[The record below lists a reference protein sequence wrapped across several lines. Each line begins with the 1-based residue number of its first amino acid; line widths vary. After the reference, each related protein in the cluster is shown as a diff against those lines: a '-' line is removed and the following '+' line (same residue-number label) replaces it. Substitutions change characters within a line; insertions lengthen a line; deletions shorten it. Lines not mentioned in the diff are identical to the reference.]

1 MTMTAEFWDGDK
13 THVALPPGQ
22 GADSLLEFV
31 ETESGRR
38 GWCLFQTSGS
48 ESQAKWVALTKS
60 ALLISARAVNAHFHV
75 TKQDRWL
82 IALPTWHVGGFGIL
96 ARCFVGGNAFT
107 VLEGKWHAVSF
118 SERCEQDEIT
128 LASLVPTQ
136 VFDLVAAQLTAP
148 ESLRAVL
155 VGGGVLSPEIARAAR
170 ELGWPLCATYGMTE
184 TASQVASARPSR
196 GGELEV
202 LPIWRVD
209 TDEDGV
215 LTVRGEAL
223 ASGYVIEDG
232 DRWRWEP
239 ISPGQGLR
247 TRDRVELVADGA
259 RQLLRF
265 VGREAGMVKILG
277 ELVALGPIQQQLDRL
292 RLQLGLHQ
300 SDAAIVDVPDARQD
314 ARLLMAVSGVGDA
327 DAERLRLG
335 LNRELRVFEQVPRAV
350 FLPAIPRG
358 DLGKVRLQDLRVAV
372 LKTA

>member
-1 MTMTAEFWDGDK
+1 MTAAGFWENDE

-22 GADSLLEFV
+22 EAASLREFFDSEC
-31 ETESGRR
+31 GQR

-48 ESQAKWVALTKS
+48 EGRAKWVALTKS

-82 IALPTWHVGGFGIL
+82 LALPTWHVGGFGIL

-107 VLEGKWHAVSF
+107 VLEGKWQAASF
-118 SERCEQDEIT
+118 FERCEQDEIT

-136 VFDLVAAQLTAP
+136 VFDLVAARVKAP
-148 ESLRAVL
+148 KSMRAVL
-155 VGGGVLSPEIARAAR
+155 VGGGELSREIARGAR

-184 TASQVASARPSR
+184 TASQIASARPS
-196 GGELEV
+196 GDGELEV
-202 LPIWRVD
+202 LPIWQVD
-209 TDEDGV
+209 TDADGV

-223 ASGYVIEDG
+223 ASGYVIEEGDG
-232 DRWRWEP
+232 WRWEP

-247 TRDRVELVADGA
+247 TRDRVELRIEGA
-259 RQLLRF
+259 RQWLRF
-265 VGREAGMVKILG
+265 VGREAGMLKILG

-292 RLQLGLHQ
+292 RLQLGLHLG
-300 SDAAIVDVPDARQD
+300 DAAIVDVPDARQGT
-314 ARLLMAVSGVGDA
+314 RLLMAVSGMGEA
-327 DAERLRLG
+327 DAERLRLV
-335 LNRELRVFEQVPRAV
+335 LNRELRAFEQVPIAV

-358 DLGKVRLQDLRVAV
+358 DLGKVRLQELRVAV